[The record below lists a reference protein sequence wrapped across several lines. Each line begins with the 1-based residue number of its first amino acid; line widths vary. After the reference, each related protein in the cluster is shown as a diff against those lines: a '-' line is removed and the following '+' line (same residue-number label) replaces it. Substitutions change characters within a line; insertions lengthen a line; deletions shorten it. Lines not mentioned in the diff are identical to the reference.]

1 MIVAIRCTAK
11 HEAFLL
17 MVRGASNVIKVI
29 SSRHIATQ
37 NGRLQSM
44 LSQTKMI
51 NSGYLSAL
59 QVENVLTLAGKG
71 RQVLTESTFP
81 IVDAD
86 HVNWYKKSMAFQ
98 LDT

>member
-1 MIVAIRCTAK
+1 
-11 HEAFLL
+11 
-17 MVRGASNVIKVI
+17 
-29 SSRHIATQ
+29 
-37 NGRLQSM
+37 M

-51 NSGYLSAL
+51 NSGYLSVL

-81 IVDAD
+81 MEDAD